1 MMKRILAVAALAVTA
16 SVASAQGVATKLSE
30 FKIELA
36 KDTVKAGRV
45 TFQISNIGSTSHQLR
60 IEGKDLK
67 KESAIIAARQ
77 AATMTV
83 TLTPGTYEVFC
94 PMSEGSHKM
103 AGMSKQLVV
112 VGAAPA
118 ATKKP

>member
-1 MMKRILAVAALAVTA
+1 MKRILAVAALAVTA

-45 TFQISNIGSTSHQLR
+45 SFQITNIGSTSHQLR
-60 IEGKDLK
+60 IEGNGFK
-67 KESAIIAARQ
+67 KETAVIPARQ
-77 AATMTV
+77 AAVLTV
-83 TLTPGTYEVFC
+83 TLAPGTYDVFC
-94 PMSEGSHKM
+94 PMSEDSHKM
-103 AGMSKQLVV
+103 AGMAKKLVV
-112 VGAAPA
+112 TGPAPA